1 MQQVIFM
8 ELTLS
13 DQVLLSTFVVT
24 IILGAVVNKTNFC
37 TMGAVSDVVNIG
49 DSGRMRAWVFA
60 MVIAIVGVMII
71 ESLIGGSLDSTLPPY
86 RTPSFAWLR
95 YIVGGVMFGIG
106 MTLGSGC
113 GNKTLVRLG
122 AGNLKSIIMLLVI
135 GFFAYLMTKTD
146 FYGIVFYPSIKAT
159 TIDLAQY
166 GINFQDLGAL
176 IAAGLS
182 LDNIANVRL
191 IVGGVAALVLLWIVL
206 RSRDFRGSFDNILG
220 GSVVGLVVVAGWY
233 ITAGPT
239 GQAWI
244 EEAEWLDD
252 RPINIA
258 AQSFTFINPMGESLS
273 YVAGGFNPMLLS
285 FGVVAVG
292 GVIVGSF
299 LYSVL
304 TRNFRVEWFSSVGDF
319 VIHVIGGTLMG
330 IGGVLAMGCTIG
342 QGITGI
348 STLSLGSILAFGS
361 IVLGSALTMKFQYYR
376 MLYEAEATVGK
387 ALVTALVDLHLLP
400 AGMRK
405 LEAL

>member
-1 MQQVIFM
+1 M

-13 DQVLLSTFVVT
+13 DQVLLSTFAIT

-49 DSGRMRAWVFA
+49 DSGRMRAWIFA
-60 MVIAIVGVMII
+60 MAIAITGVMVI
-71 ESLIGGSLDSTLPPY
+71 ESMIGGSLDSTLPPY

-95 YIVGGVMFGIG
+95 YLLGGLMFGVG

-122 AGNLKSIIMLLVI
+122 GGNLKSIFTLLVI

-146 FYGIVFYPSIKAT
+146 FYGVVFYPWIKAT
-159 TIDLAQY
+159 TVDLAQY
-166 GINFQDLGAL
+166 GVNYQDLGA
-176 IAAGLS
+176 IISASLS
-182 LDNIANVRL
+182 LDDIANTRL
-191 IVGGVAALVLLWIVL
+191 IVGGVAALILFFLAF

-220 GSVVGLVVVAGWY
+220 GVVVGLVVVTGWY

-244 EEAEWLDD
+244 EEAEWLDE
-252 RPINIA
+252 RPINVA
-258 AQSFTFINPMGESLS
+258 VQSFTFINPTGESLV
-273 YVAGGFNPMLLS
+273 YVASGFDPMLLS
-285 FGVVAVG
+285 FGVVALA
-292 GVIVGSF
+292 GVIFGSF
-299 LYSVL
+299 LYSVV
-304 TRNFRVEWFSSVGDF
+304 TRKFQIEWFSSFGDF
-319 VIHVIGGTLMG
+319 VAHIIGGTLMG
-330 IGGVLAMGCTIG
+330 IGGVLSMGCTIG

-348 STLSLGSILAFGS
+348 STLSVGSLLVFGS
-361 IVLGSALTMKFQYYR
+361 IVLGSALAMKFQYYR
-376 MLYEAEATVGK
+376 MLYEGEATIGK
-387 ALVTALVDLHLLP
+387 ALVTSLVDLRLLP